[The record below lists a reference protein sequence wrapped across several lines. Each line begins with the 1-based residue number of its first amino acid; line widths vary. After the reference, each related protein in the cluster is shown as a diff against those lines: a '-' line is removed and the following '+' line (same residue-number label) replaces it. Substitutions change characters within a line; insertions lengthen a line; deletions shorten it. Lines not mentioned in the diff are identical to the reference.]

1 MIPPEESTQSI
12 ICFNASVFHLISR
25 PVKYQGINTHT
36 YNILILFMQIICE
49 SMGKCLMTHSIWNEQ
64 LVQNTEDAENHVGPG
79 QEILRSP

>member
-1 MIPPEESTQSI
+1 
-12 ICFNASVFHLISR
+12 
-25 PVKYQGINTHT
+25 
-36 YNILILFMQIICE
+36 MQIICE